1 MPEPEPLP
9 ESASPS
15 QCRPKRNVVPG
26 TSAQADG
33 LELRSYDVGALP
45 LLTRIFDRIQLERI
59 LREHLPKDDPRTH
72 LSTVAALMVLFAN
85 LLLARQPV
93 YGVGEWAALFPPDLL
108 GLRQK
113 DLSQLHD
120 DRLGRCLD
128 RMFEGIG
135 PTLILAVVRQVIQEF
150 QLSLDELHNDSTTVS
165 FYGAYDEAAQEGEQ
179 RGRPTHA
186 ITWGHSKAR
195 RPDLKQLLYVL
206 TVTSDGNVPVYFF
219 SDSGHVVDDTT
230 HISTWDLLHQLIGG
244 PDFLYVADCKLAS
257 SENLSHI
264 ALRGGRFVTVLPR
277 GRAEDVAFRQR
288 LRMAASAVT
297 WTRLYRLTDAD
308 GDLIDELSVCG
319 DDHVHSEGYRLLWYH
334 STRKAQQDAAGRARA
349 IQRATAA
356 LGDLRARLQGPR
368 TRFRERAQ
376 VDQAVAE
383 VLAEAEAT
391 SWLLVETQEQEE
403 ATFRQ
408 ATRGRPSEQTKYLK
422 QTRSRFTLSWKL
434 NLEAL
439 AEAEREDG
447 VFPLLTNDRK
457 LSATE
462 VLRAYKR
469 QPLLEKRFAQFKTDF
484 AVAPVYLKNV
494 SRIQGLLAAYF
505 FALLVQTLLERELR
519 QAMARAGEASLPL
532 YPEGRPCARP
542 TTHRLIEVFA
552 SIQRHEVRVGDGEP
566 QVMVTKLTKTQRLI
580 VRLLGLDPR
589 TYGLA
594 GPRDR
599 PAGKCGGIGPTPYGE

>member
-9 ESASPS
+9 ESAPPS
-15 QCRPKRNVVPG
+15 RPRPKREAIPG
-26 TSAQADG
+26 RRAQADG
-33 LELRSYDVGALP
+33 LELRSYDIGALP
-45 LLTRIFDRIQLERI
+45 LLRRIFERIQLERI
-59 LREHLPKDDPRTH
+59 LREHLPKDDPRTE
-72 LSTVAALMVLFAN
+72 LATVPALLVLVAN
-85 LLLARQPV
+85 LLLAREPV

-108 GLRQK
+108 GLRPQ
-113 DLSQLHD
+113 DLPRLHD

-135 PTLILAVVRQVIQEF
+135 PTLIMAVVRRVIQEF
-150 QLSLDELHNDSTTVS
+150 QVSLDELHNDSTTVS

-195 RPDLKQLLYVL
+195 RPDLKQLLYIL
-206 TVTSDGNVPVYFF
+206 TVTSDGNVPVHF
-219 SDSGHVVDDTT
+219 SSASGNTVDDRT
-230 HISTWDLLHQLIGG
+230 HIATWDLLYELIGG
-244 PDFLYVADCKLAS
+244 ADFLYVADCKLAS
-257 SENLSHI
+257 SENLAHI
-264 ALRGGRFVTVLPR
+264 AVRGGRFVTVLPR

-288 LRMAASAVT
+288 LHATPSVVT
-297 WTRLYRLTDAD
+297 WTLLYALAD
-308 GDLIDELSVCG
+308 DHGNLVDELSVCG
-319 DDHVHSEGYRLLWYH
+319 DEHVQAEGYRLLWYH
-334 STRKAQQDAAGRARA
+334 STRKAEQDAAGRARS
-349 IQRATAA
+349 IQRATEA
-356 LGDLRARLQGPR
+356 LGDLRDRLQGPR
-368 TRFRERAQ
+368 TRFRERAK
-376 VDQAVAE
+376 VDRAVAE
-383 VLAEAEAT
+383 ILADAEANR
-391 SWLLVETQEQEE
+391 WLLVQIEEQEE

-408 ATRGRPSEQTKYLK
+408 ATRGRPGEQTKYLK
-422 QTRSRFTLSWKL
+422 QVRLRYTLTWKL

-439 AEAEREDG
+439 SEAEREDG

-469 QPLLEKRFAQFKTDF
+469 QPLLEKRFSQFKTDF

-519 QAMARAGEASLPL
+519 QAMARAGEESLPL
-532 YPEGRPCARP
+532 YPEDRPCARP

-552 SIQRHEVRVGDGEP
+552 SIQRHEVRLGGGEP
-566 QVMVTKLTKTQRLI
+566 QVMVTQLTKVQHTI
-580 VRLLGLDPR
+580 IRLLDLDPR

-594 GPRDR
+594 
-599 PAGKCGGIGPTPYGE
+599 

>member
-1 MPEPEPLP
+1 MPKPEPLP

-15 QCRPKRNVVPG
+15 SRRSNRNVVPG
-26 TSAQADG
+26 TCAQANG

-45 LLTRIFDRIQLERI
+45 LLTRIFERIQLARI
-59 LREHLPKDDPRTH
+59 LQEHLPKDDPRTE
-72 LSTVAALMVLFAN
+72 LSTVAALLVLFAN
-85 LLLARQPV
+85 LLLAREPI

-113 DLSQLHD
+113 DLTRLHD

-135 PTLILAVVRQVIQEF
+135 PTLIMAVVRRVIQEF
-150 QLSLDELHNDSTTVS
+150 QVSLDELHNDSTTVS
-165 FYGAYDEAAQEGEQ
+165 FYGAYDDAAQEGGQ

-195 RPDLKQLLYVL
+195 RPDLKQLLFIL
-206 TVTSDGNVPVYFF
+206 TVTSDGSVPVYF
-219 SDSGHVVDDTT
+219 SSESGNVVDDRT
-230 HISTWDLLHQLIGG
+230 HIGTWDLLYELIGG

-257 SENLSHI
+257 GENLSHI
-264 ALRGGRFVTVLPR
+264 AARGGRFVTVLPR

-288 LRMAASAVT
+288 LRAAPSAVT
-297 WTRLYRLTDAD
+297 WTLLYGLAD
-308 GDLIDELSVCG
+308 DHGNLVDELSVCG
-319 DDHVHSEGYRLLWYH
+319 DNHVHSEGYRLLWYH
-334 STRKAQQDAAGRARA
+334 STRKAEQDAAGRARS

-356 LGDLRARLQGPR
+356 LSDLRERLQGPR
-368 TRFRERAQ
+368 TRFREQAK
-376 VDQAVAE
+376 VEQAVAE
-383 VLAEAEAT
+383 ILADAEAA
-391 SWLLVETQEQEE
+391 SWLLVQIEEQEE

-422 QTRSRFTLSWKL
+422 QTRSRFTLTWKL

-439 AEAEREDG
+439 SEAEREDG

-457 LSATE
+457 LSVTE

-469 QPLLEKRFAQFKTDF
+469 QPLLEKRFSQFKTDF

-542 TTHRLIEVFA
+542 TTHRLIEVFS

-566 QVMVTKLTKTQRLI
+566 QVMVTKLTKTQRSI

-589 TYGLA
+589 TYGIA
-594 GPRDR
+594 
-599 PAGKCGGIGPTPYGE
+599 